1 MRRAALAGLCLLL
14 GCAGP
19 GTFEIELP
27 SGTLNVPQGGTTELS
42 VRVVRLDG
50 FAGDVHLRAE
60 SLPAGVTS
68 TETIVSS
75 DSTSG
80 TFTLS
85 APPSV
90 ALPAPV
96 LARVRGDGA
105 HRTER
110 ASLALTVR
118 GAPGSL
124 DTSFGSGGQASLLE
138 EILDAEALPD
148 GGLLVTGY
156 DDSSAKVCR
165 LTVDGSLDQ
174 AFGAAGCAALG
185 THKFFGTNLLVDET
199 GFFLIASADMQIAI
213 ARFHLDG
220 TLDLGFGDGGV
231 VFHGAPG
238 TYERPMYAVRLE
250 DGFALTA
257 YHNDGIDQGMMLLRF
272 DLDGSPTAKFGTNGR
287 IELGPHWGV
296 GLERRP
302 NGGLVTGGDSLLFLT
317 ASGALDTS
325 FAGGAL
331 ETPEPVHT
339 IAVHGDEVFAAGATN
354 VYRYSSAGKLEQQY
368 VELGDWAGITDL
380 TFDDAGS
387 MLLFGSSGANPYF
400 PHFLLGRRTASGVWD
415 ESFSPG
421 GVHSYLGGPFAGG
434 VIVSPDGR
442 YMLSGTNRTPDY
454 VYSGVIFRVWN

>member
-50 FAGDVHLRAE
+50 FAGEVHLRAE

-68 TETIVSS
+68 TETSVSS

-110 ASLALTVR
+110 APLALTVR

-124 DTSFGSGGQASLLE
+124 DTSFGSRGQASLLE

-156 DDSSAKVCR
+156 DDSSAKVLPPDRRR
-165 LTVDGSLDQ
+165 LPRRGFRRRRLR
-174 AFGAAGCAALG
+174 GAR
-185 THKFFGTNLLVDET
+185 HP
-199 GFFLIASADMQIAI
+199 Q
-213 ARFHLDG
+213 
-220 TLDLGFGDGGV
+220 
-231 VFHGAPG
+231 
-238 TYERPMYAVRLE
+238 
-250 DGFALTA
+250 
-257 YHNDGIDQGMMLLRF
+257 
-272 DLDGSPTAKFGTNGR
+272 
-287 IELGPHWGV
+287 
-296 GLERRP
+296 
-302 NGGLVTGGDSLLFLT
+302 
-317 ASGALDTS
+317 
-325 FAGGAL
+325 
-331 ETPEPVHT
+331 
-339 IAVHGDEVFAAGATN
+339 
-354 VYRYSSAGKLEQQY
+354 
-368 VELGDWAGITDL
+368 
-380 TFDDAGS
+380 
-387 MLLFGSSGANPYF
+387 
-400 PHFLLGRRTASGVWD
+400 
-415 ESFSPG
+415 
-421 GVHSYLGGPFAGG
+421 
-434 VIVSPDGR
+434 
-442 YMLSGTNRTPDY
+442 
-454 VYSGVIFRVWN
+454 IFRNQTSGR